1 MRFSETYKLFKFNL
15 EIQMKVLKPSII
27 TLAIA
32 GILSPAAAIADD
44 NWVDVYGKVMLT
56 LDKVDEDNGDDQWEL
71 NSNATRFGVK
81 GYGDTGV
88 EGLEV
93 FYQMEWAVDVTDESK
108 EENISSRNQFIG
120 LRGSF
125 GDILAGRHDTPAKSL
140 VKSVDLFND
149 YQMEFKTAFNGEVR
163 ASDIVQYSTP
173 KIGGFKGKIAII
185 PGEDT
190 GNNDGL
196 ADGISASFEYKTGQI
211 TFGAAIDD
219 GVEGEDVET
228 RRAIVKYNID
238 NFQLGF
244 MYHDTDNGDLSG
256 DGYVVSGKYKMD
268 KHSFKLQ
275 LVESDAW
282 EAEISSKVKYT
293 SQTSIGWDYKA
304 SKKTTFVSY
313 LSFNEEG
320 ATGDDDTILGVG
332 IVQKF

>member
-1 MRFSETYKLFKFNL
+1 
-15 EIQMKVLKPSII
+15 MKVLKPSI
-27 TLAIA
+27 LALAVA
-32 GILSPAAAIADD
+32 GLVSPAVAIADD
-44 NWVDVYGKVMLT
+44 NWVDVYGKVMLS
-56 LDKVDEDNGDDQWEL
+56 LDKVDEDNGDDQWEF

-81 GYGDTGV
+81 GYGESGIDGV
-88 EGLEV
+88 EV
-93 FYQMEWAVDVTDESK
+93 FYKMEWAVDVTDESK
-108 EENISSRNQFIG
+108 EKNISSRNQFIG

-125 GDILAGRHDTPAKSL
+125 GEVLAGRHDTPAKSL

-163 ASDIVQYSTP
+163 ASNVVQYTTP
-173 KIGGFKGKIAII
+173 KMGGFKGKLALI

-196 ADGISASFEYKTGQI
+196 ADGISASFEYQAGQL
-211 TFGAAIDD
+211 TLGAAIDD
-219 GVEGEDVET
+219 GVEGDDVET
-228 RRAIVKYNID
+228 LRAIAKYKID
-238 NFQLGF
+238 NFELGF
-244 MYHDTDNGDLSG
+244 MYHDAENGDLSG

-268 KHSFKLQ
+268 KHAFKLQ
-275 LVESDAW
+275 IVDSDAW
-282 EAEISSKVKYT
+282 QADISSKVKYS

-320 ATGDDDTILGVG
+320 GSGDDDTIFGVG